1 MSNPNVYLHTG
12 CTGITSKVINM
23 NYVSTKFIFELDISI
38 NNGQNFEL
46 KMFKIKVWN
55 WRFDQLMKMKYEIS
69 GVRKLATKTD

>member
-23 NYVSTKFIFELDISI
+23 NYLRRFSVSTKFIFELDISI

-55 WRFDQLMKMKYEIS
+55 WRFDQLMKMKYEI
-69 GVRKLATKTD
+69 